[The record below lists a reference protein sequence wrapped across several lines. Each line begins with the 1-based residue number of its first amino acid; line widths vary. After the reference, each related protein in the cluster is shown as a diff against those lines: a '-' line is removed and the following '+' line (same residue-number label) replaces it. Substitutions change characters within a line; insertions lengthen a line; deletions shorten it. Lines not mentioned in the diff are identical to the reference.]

1 MSNSPKQLPNRDN
14 VTSQQCDTLLQVAG
28 LMASVIINP
37 HRDFEAS
44 GTKLDGGAHT
54 AAVNTFVNAC
64 AKLDEIINAKD
75 RFTFEPQNLIEAQ
88 YFQLLKQNTLFTRE
102 QTEAIRE
109 LNTPHSRYRPDI
121 MKLRD
126 GNWAVVLGPEGDLEN
141 SIVGVGVTPQEAINA
156 FDGMFTGNLPQTLVD
171 YLAAREKAIDT
182 NKPLPEYPAH
192 ELDTKGTATPN
203 RPSRRRK
210 NRKTNRGGPR

>member
-1 MSNSPKQLPNRDN
+1 MSNQSPKQLPNRDN
-14 VTSQQCDTLLQVAG
+14 VTSQQCDTLLQIAN
-28 LMASVIINP
+28 LMANVLAAP
-37 HRDFEAS
+37 QRDLETE

-54 AAVNTFVNAC
+54 AAAHTFINAC
-64 AKLDEIINAKD
+64 AKLDEILHAKD

-88 YFQLLKQNTLFTRE
+88 YFQALKQQTLFTRE

-126 GNWAVVLGPEGDLEN
+126 GNWVVVLGPEGDLEN
-141 SIVGVGVTPQEAINA
+141 SIVGVGTTPQQAIEA
-156 FDGMFTGNLPQTLVD
+156 FDGVFVGSIPQHLLD

-182 NKPLPEYPAH
+182 N
-192 ELDTKGTATPN
+192 TPPPPFPKKRN
-203 RPSRRRK
+203 RRK
-210 NRKTNRGGPR
+210 SK

>member
-1 MSNSPKQLPNRDN
+1 MSNNSPKQLPNRDN

-28 LMASVIINP
+28 LMDNVIINP
-37 HRDFEAS
+37 HRDFDGG

-88 YFQLLKQNTLFTRE
+88 YFQALKQQTLFTQE

-109 LNTPHSRYRPDI
+109 LNTPHARYRPDL
-121 MKLRD
+121 MRLKD
-126 GNWAVVLGPEGDLEN
+126 GNWMVVLGPDNDLEN
-141 SIVGVGVTPQEAINA
+141 SIVGVGTTPQQAIEA
-156 FDGMFTGNLPQTLVD
+156 FDGVFVGSIPQHLLD

-182 NKPLPEYPAH
+182 NTTPPPF
-192 ELDTKGTATPN
+192 TKKRNPK
-203 RPSRRRK
+203 RK
-210 NRKTNRGGPR
+210 SK